1 MLMNTLLDNKRL
13 ILASASPR
21 RRELIQKL
29 GLDFEAETSEADEK
43 LPDYITEPEDAPEYL
58 SGIKAEAVYDKH
70 TDEDV
75 LVVGSDT
82 VVILD
87 GEIYGK
93 PVDEDDAFRMLKSL
107 SGRWHEVV
115 TGVTII
121 SGVPGSDRRQQISFS
136 VSTRVKFYQLG
147 DDEIRDYI
155 AGGEPMDKAGAYG
168 IQQGGALIVERID
181 GDFFAVMGLPIAAL
195 SRRLREI
202 SI

>member
-1 MLMNTLLDNKRL
+1 MYNDILKKKKL

-29 GLDFEAETSEADEK
+29 GLDFEAEVSEADET
-43 LPDYITEPEDAPEYL
+43 LPDYISDPEAAPEYL
-58 SGIKAEAVYDKH
+58 SGIKAEAVYNKH
-70 TDEDV
+70 TGENI

-93 PVDEDDAFRMLKSL
+93 PVDEDDAFHMLKNL

-115 TGVTII
+115 TGVTLI
-121 SGVPGSDRRQQISFS
+121 SGVPGSDIRQQLSYS
-136 VSTRVKFYQLG
+136 VSTRVKFYELS
-147 DDEIRDYI
+147 DEEIRDYI

-181 GDFFAVMGLPIAAL
+181 GDFFAVMGLPIASL
-195 SRRLREI
+195 SRKLREI
-202 SI
+202 NL